1 MTTELAKTAFGDD
14 DPKVAIATKV
24 AEDCHNSTDPDR
36 CEAANKLFA
45 CSLKAAQKYNVKFED
60 LL

>member
-14 DPKVAIATKV
+14 DPKVAISTKV
-24 AEDCHNSTDPDR
+24 AEDCHEVTDPNR
-36 CEAANKLFA
+36 CEAAGKLYE
-45 CSLKAAQKYNVKFED
+45 CSINAAAKYGVKFED